1 MIVRTHSATL
11 LGVNAIE
18 VEIECH
24 EANAQQFRITI
35 TFNLAPADLKK
46 EGPAFD
52 LPLALSFLA
61 GREGL
66 APERL
71 AECSIVGELSLSGDI
86 RPVLG
91 ILAIAIEAR
100 NKGRRQ
106 LLVPRK
112 GRRRGECGPGHRGHW
127 P

>member
-1 MIVRTHSATL
+1 MGLPDAAVKEARDPVMAAVRNSGFFAPFTGSL
-11 LGVNAIE
+11 
-18 VEIECH
+18 
-24 EANAQQFRITI
+24 

-52 LPLALSFLA
+52 LPLVLSFLV

-86 RPVLG
+86 RPV
-91 ILAIAIEAR
+91 
-100 NKGRRQ
+100 
-106 LLVPRK
+106 
-112 GRRRGECGPGHRGHW
+112 
-127 P
+127 